1 MLACEMLVILN
12 PLDMLSIGGYV
23 LSLFPTQN
31 IQNSGIES
39 VKWVCFD
46 IISIPF
52 FKVSIDILIWKTHMT
67 NLVRSAK
74 YDFVSH
80 HTKAVKYK
88 PELPY
93 SKFKKLALDL
103 EYVINEADRYD
114 EVVVVGKLFNFSE
127 RKISD
132 AGNKYIECTTVDATN
147 RERLLKIISKV
158 K

>member
-12 PLDMLSIGGYV
+12 ALDMLSIGGYV

-46 IISIPF
+46 IIGIPF

-103 EYVINEADRYD
+103 EYVVTSLVLKEVIAVKKLNINKDVND
-114 EVVVVGKLFNFSE
+114 VVSQHNW
-127 RKISD
+127 
-132 AGNKYIECTTVDATN
+132 
-147 RERLLKIISKV
+147 RL
-158 K
+158 